1 MIIAIV
7 TLLDDIYDSYATPE
21 ECELLT
27 KCIQRFVLLPFLKN
41 IFILGLLNFYVY
53 LYVKFP

>member
-21 ECELLT
+21 ECELLN
-27 KCIQRFVLLPFLKN
+27 KCIQRFVLLPFLKD
-41 IFILGLLNFYVY
+41 IFILGSLNFYAY